1 MFFLFSHYCLCYKG
15 EAEDEEH
22 SKSPLFLML
31 TCSLRDKSS
40 HTQPMTPVSIN
51 MLPLCLGN
59 DYSGFQL
66 KHWLSI
72 LGPVHTNPDIVETV
86 YLFSPVFMWT
96 GLRATLKRGFT
107 FMGFR
112 WASSLFSRG
121 RKADPGEGPGRPAP
135 PPLFV
140 DQIEAWRAKN
150 QFFGD
155 RASPYLGG
163 WMTAPPL
170 LFPGSA
176 TVMCIFVVYF
186 STSLRSNDHLIR
198 NTD

>member
-1 MFFLFSHYCLCYKG
+1 
-15 EAEDEEH
+15 
-22 SKSPLFLML
+22 ML

-51 MLPLCLGN
+51 MLPVCLGN

-72 LGPVHTNPDIVETV
+72 LGPVHTNPDIFETV

-96 GLRATLKRGFT
+96 GLRTTVKRGFT
-107 FMGFR
+107 KMGFR

-135 PPLFV
+135 PPPLFV
-140 DQIEAWRAKN
+140 DQIEPWRAKK
-150 QFFGD
+150 QFLETG
-155 RASPYLGG
+155 
-163 WMTAPPL
+163 PPL
-170 LFPGSA
+170 
-176 TVMCIFVVYF
+176 
-186 STSLRSNDHLIR
+186 TSGAGWPLPPPPAPLSWIHHCNVHFCCLLLNFIAFKRPFNSQHWLKWLKSG
-198 NTD
+198 

>member
-1 MFFLFSHYCLCYKG
+1 
-15 EAEDEEH
+15 
-22 SKSPLFLML
+22 ML

-51 MLPLCLGN
+51 MLPVCLGN

-72 LGPVHTNPDIVETV
+72 LGPVHTNPDIFETV

-96 GLRATLKRGFT
+96 GLRTTVKRGFT
-107 FMGFR
+107 KMGFR

-135 PPLFV
+135 PLFV
-140 DQIEAWRAKN
+140 DQIEAWRAKK

-163 WMTAPPL
+163 WMTAPPPSSFL
-170 LFPGSA
+170 DPPL
-176 TVMCIFVVYF
+176 
-186 STSLRSNDHLIR
+186 
-198 NTD
+198 